1 MKQSEVVCG
10 LLKAGLSIANGLIY
24 DSNGTN
30 IGGFDGNSITD
41 SFKNRVEL
49 ANIRTM
55 YPGMSTIDIL
65 SDKDEKFTLKCTD
78 EYAIKNEVAYEMP
91 NDLVSV
97 IASMEHLY
105 PDLGK
110 SLFFEQVSFSE
121 MIDMTILGESEK
133 GIVALNDKI
142 VIRFMADYQD
152 RLKMMG
158 YTGRKSPGKDLFYDA
173 IDYFTSPTG
182 ENARNMFI
190 EWIKSHEWDGTP
202 RVRTWFQRTLGA
214 SAPALADF
222 VGAEDIYIGDATQA
236 WFVGAIARQFAPT
249 KHEIV
254 PVLIGRQG
262 INKGN
267 VLRFTSGRDAWFKDT
282 QDPIDNP
289 KVFSEG
295 IGGRIIVEL
304 GEAVQLGG
312 RNSTAAAGKVK
323 GFISMTEDQMRLPY
337 ARKSVTIPRRYIL
350 AATSNEDSVF
360 HDTTGNRRFFPM
372 YCDPNK
378 VTFKLDVLDGNGG
391 DWTVSRSKGQ
401 YEVEQLWA
409 EAYYMYEHGA
419 NCFITGDSKAL
430 AGVMQDYGTDV
441 NPDVLQIR
449 EFLEDPANGYCAV
462 GSYVT
467 PKEIREKV
475 FGIKG
480 YCPANIQFAIKSWG
494 MEAVLYDW
502 RRCPANTMVNGKRET
517 QVFERVQMGGLGY
530 VGKYDILR
538 KFTYDPHYKAE
549 KVNMPAPVKEPT
561 FNKEAVEELKSN
573 PASKVI
579 TSRKQYDAIMTLVE
593 SGFIPNDNYMYVPR
607 KVYNGSEEDDEIGMA
622 EISSNVAGSEE
633 EEEVKEE
640 IEAKVKEEA
649 KEGVFKAPETNP
661 LAVRSMQ
668 PKQISVPVKQK
679 APEER
684 VEMHV
689 EAPKEVHIAPSDDAM
704 GIPEISSI
712 GAVDESIGADNEPID
727 RSVLGPEYGESS
739 LKADDLPIQWERE
752 PNTPLIM
759 QICDFIERMRM
770 AYDLPSGVPLKM
782 PADKVPNILSMAM
795 QTRGMA
801 YIDNGELIVEDVF

>member
-24 DSNGTN
+24 DSNGID
-30 IGGFDGNSITD
+30 IGGFDGKSITD
-41 SFKNRVEL
+41 SSKNRVKL
-49 ANIRTM
+49 ANIRTI
-55 YPGMSTIDIL
+55 YPGMGTIDIL
-65 SDKDEKFTLKCTD
+65 SDKDERFSLKCTD
-78 EYAIKNEVAYEMP
+78 EYSIKEEVAYEMP

-110 SLFFEQVSFSE
+110 NLFFEQVSFSE
-121 MIDMTILGESEK
+121 MIDMTILGEPEK
-133 GIVALNDKI
+133 GIVTLNDKI

-158 YTGRKSPGKDLFYDA
+158 YIGRKTPGKELFYDA

-182 ENARNMFI
+182 ENTRNMFI
-190 EWIKSHEWDGTP
+190 EWAKSHEWDGEP

-214 SAPALADF
+214 SAPALEDF
-222 VGAEDIYIGDATQA
+222 VGAEDMYIGDATQA

-312 RNSTAAAGKVK
+312 KNSTAAASKVK

-360 HDTTGNRRFFPM
+360 HDATGNRRFFPM

-378 VTFKLDVLDGNGG
+378 VTFKLDVLDGKGG

-409 EAYYMYEHGA
+409 EAYYMYKHGV
-419 NCFITGDSKAL
+419 NCFITGESKAL
-430 AGVMQDYGTDV
+430 AEVMQDYGTDV
-441 NPDVLQIR
+441 NPEVLQIR

-462 GSYVT
+462 GAHVT
-467 PKEIREKV
+467 PREIREKV

-480 YCPANIQFAIKSWG
+480 YCPVSIQSAIKSWG

-502 RRCPANTMVNGKRET
+502 RRLPADVMINGRREG
-517 QVFERVQMGGLGY
+517 QVFERVQMGGRGQ

-538 KFTYDPHYKAE
+538 KFDYVPHDKAE
-549 KVNMPAPVKEPT
+549 KVGIPAPVREPT
-561 FNKEAVEELKSN
+561 FNKEAVEKIKSN
-573 PASKVI
+573 PAPKAI

-593 SGFIPNDNYMYVPR
+593 SGFIPNDNYVYIPR
-607 KVYNGSEEDDEIGMA
+607 KMCNGENDINTTK
-622 EISSNVAGSEE
+622 ISYGVGYSKGG
-633 EEEVKEE
+633 VKEE
-640 IEAKVKEEA
+640 AKEEA
-649 KEGVFKAPETNP
+649 KEGVFDMSETNP
-661 LAVRSMQ
+661 LAVKSMQ
-668 PKQISVPVKQK
+668 PKQISVPVKQE
-679 APEER
+679 APEGPSHTEVR
-684 VEMHV
+684 VEMP
-689 EAPKEVHIAPSDDAM
+689 EEVHVAPSDDVAD
-704 GIPEISSI
+704 IPDIAPI
-712 GAVDESIGADNEPID
+712 GAVEESIEVGNEPID
-727 RSVLGPEYGESS
+727 KSVLGPEHGESN
-739 LKADDLPIQWERE
+739 LKADDLPIQWVRE

-759 QICDFIERMRM
+759 QMCDFIERMRM

-782 PADKVPNILSMAM
+782 PADKVPNILLMAM